1 MSKNIMYFQNAE
13 NIIKAGQLEQ
23 RMYIILEGE
32 VTIILGE
39 GDNQIIVARLS
50 KGDFFGEI
58 SLFTN
63 IPRSATVRSIGD
75 VKLAYIDNATQLQSF
90 LIKNPR
96 FAAKMVQILS
106 QRLAKTDEIL
116 IGKVSELNRLKETQV
131 V

>member
-23 RMYIILEGE
+23 RMFIILEGE
-32 VTIILGE
+32 VIIILGE
-39 GDNQIIVARLS
+39 GENQIIVARLS

-63 IPRSATVRSIGD
+63 TPRSATVRAIGD
-75 VKLAYIDNATQLQSF
+75 VKLAYIDNATQLQAF

>member
-1 MSKNIMYFQNAE
+1 MSKNIMYFQNTE
-13 NIIKAGQLEQ
+13 NIIRAGQLEQ
-23 RMYIILEGE
+23 RMFIILEGE
-32 VTIILGE
+32 VIIILGE
-39 GDNQIIVARLS
+39 GENQIVVARLS

-63 IPRSATVRSIGD
+63 TPRSATVRAIGD
-75 VKLAYIDNATQLQSF
+75 VKLAYIDNATQLQAF

>member
-1 MSKNIMYFQNAE
+1 MSKNIMYFQNTE
-13 NIIKAGQLEQ
+13 NIIRAGQLEQ
-23 RMYIILEGE
+23 RMFIILEGE
-32 VTIILGE
+32 VIIILGE
-39 GDNQIIVARLS
+39 GENQIIVARLS

-63 IPRSATVRSIGD
+63 TPRSATVRAIGD
-75 VKLAYIDNATQLQSF
+75 VKLAYIDNATQLQAF